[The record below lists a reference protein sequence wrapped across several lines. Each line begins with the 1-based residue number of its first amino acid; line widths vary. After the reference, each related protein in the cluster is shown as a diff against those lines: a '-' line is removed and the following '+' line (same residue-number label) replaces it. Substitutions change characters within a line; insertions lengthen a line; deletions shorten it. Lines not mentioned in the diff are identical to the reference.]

1 MSRFWPSNLAAQM
14 VMGVLLSLVI
24 AQILTAIVLFDAHR
38 ENMYNSAQWQQVKRT
53 TKLVRELAKT
63 PAFYHQTMV
72 KAASMPR
79 SQYTIN
85 LRPLLPEKENRSSL
99 KYMLV
104 RRIERSIGPE
114 FQGHVRVHMETSTWR
129 TRNYWGGTCSE
140 EDENDDGSPC
150 TKSSK
155 HHGQR
160 DHEHE
165 TNFIVM
171 SVQLPNKTWLNLRA
185 EAPISEPLAAQQTV
199 LFLLIASALVMVA
212 IVFIVQRITRPLKR
226 LSNAS
231 NRLGRGEDVKPLP
244 MTGPEDIQRAT
255 RAFNQMNERINRF
268 VADRTS
274 MLAALTH
281 DLRTPMTTMRLR
293 IELLPDSSQKDHLL
307 DTLDEMQQMAE
318 ATLSFARESSIKEP
332 SRRVELN
339 ALVDSICEDLRD
351 IGMPVE
357 FTEGLE
363 AVSVC
368 RPVSLRRALRNLIEN
383 GVKYGKSAEVSLL
396 LSKNATTI
404 VINDNGPGMDEKDM
418 ERVFEP
424 FVRLEQSRNRDTG
437 GIGLGMAIARN
448 IIHAHGGK
456 IHLANRPE
464 GGLQIQVALP
474 L

>member
-1 MSRFWPSNLAAQM
+1 MNRFWPTNLAAQM

-53 TKLVRELAKT
+53 TTLVRELAKT

-72 KAASMPR
+72 RAASMPR

-85 LRPLLPEKENRSSL
+85 LRPLLSEKENRSSL

-104 RRIERSIGPE
+104 RRIERSMGPE
-114 FQGHVRVHMETSTWR
+114 FKGHVRVHMETSTWR
-129 TRNYWGGTCSE
+129 TRNYWGTTCSE
-140 EDENDDGSPC
+140 ENNDGHPC
-150 TKSSK
+150 PKPAR
-155 HHGQR
+155 HP
-160 DHEHE
+160 DHKQE

-171 SVQLPNKTWLNLRA
+171 SVQLPNSTWLNLRA
-185 EAPISEPLAAQQTV
+185 EAPINEPLAAQQTV

-212 IVFIVQRITRPLKR
+212 IVFLVQRITRPLKQ
-226 LSNAS
+226 LSSAS
-231 NRLGRGEDVKPLP
+231 NRLGRGEEVQPLP
-244 MTGPEDIQRAT
+244 VTGPEDIQRAT

-268 VADRTS
+268 VADRTN

-293 IELLPDSSQKDHLL
+293 IELLPDSTQKDHLL

-318 ATLSFARESSIKEP
+318 ATLSFARENAIKEP

-339 ALVDSICEDLRD
+339 ALVDSICEDLKD

-357 FTEGLE
+357 FEEGPE

-383 GVKYGKSAEVSLL
+383 AVKYGQHAEVSLSA
-396 LSKNATTI
+396 SKNTTTI
-404 VINDNGPGMDEKDM
+404 EINDNGPGMAEKDM

-448 IIHAHGGK
+448 IIHAHGGN
-456 IHLANRPE
+456 IRLSNRPE
-464 GGLQIQVALP
+464 GGLQIKVTLP